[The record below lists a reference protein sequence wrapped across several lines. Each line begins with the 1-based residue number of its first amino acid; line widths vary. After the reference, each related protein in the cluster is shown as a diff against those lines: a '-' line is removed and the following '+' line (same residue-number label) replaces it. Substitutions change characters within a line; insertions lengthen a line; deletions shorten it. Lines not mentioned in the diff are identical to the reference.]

1 MFDCSERNLLKVSSY
16 DINSSST
23 VDLLKYYSVQKII
36 IENNLLDDIN
46 RVSEKLTVDETTEIE
61 KKYIVRLVN
70 LHK

>member
-16 DINSSST
+16 EINSSST
-23 VDLLKYYSVQKII
+23 VDLLKYYSVQKIN

-46 RVSEKLTVDETTEIE
+46 SVSEKLTVDETTEIE
-61 KKYIVRLVN
+61 KKFIIRLVN